1 MIKQRGKG
9 NHVQVIYLSRTHH
22 QLENVV
28 REFRK
33 QEQYERQITI
43 LTMGSCD
50 KMGSHRNHCMWKR
63 KFDSFAFVV
72 KEALTMSE
80 LVKAF
85 EDAD

>member
-1 MIKQRGKG
+1 MIKQRSNG
-9 NHVQVIYLSRTHH
+9 NQVQVIYLSRTHH

-28 REFRK
+28 KEFRK
-33 QEQYERQITI
+33 QEQYEGRLTI
-43 LTMGSCD
+43 LTMGSCE
-50 KMGSHRNHCMWKR
+50 KMGGHRKHCMLKR
-63 KFDSFAFVV
+63 KFDSLAFVV